1 MSTVKPQK
9 LALFALSLVL
19 LTSVSQASALAKDS
33 LAKLKGYSAQDEEAI
48 KAVSSSLTKNL
59 AAGDSKAVA
68 SLWTEDA
75 TYVDSDGF
83 EYKGRKAL
91 ETRFSSVFNRQGKQ
105 VVTFQPDTLKNLVPG
120 AFMAEGIVLRKV
132 ASGALIPETRYS
144 IVFVKQ
150 NGQWLISSATET
162 EIASTDDV
170 NPLEALSWLI
180 GDWHAEGNGAIVSM
194 KAEWTAN
201 KNFIT
206 CTYNA
211 KSTGDL
217 SPVESKQVIG
227 FDPNKNLPVSWH
239 FDSTGGFGYGSW
251 IKKNDQWMV
260 ENSGTERNGNTTSA
274 CTLFTVESPD
284 QFTWQSVDR
293 RVDGEPVSDTN
304 VLKVSRVLK
313 VSSVVK

>member
-1 MSTVKPQK
+1 MSTVMPQK
-9 LALFALSLVL
+9 LALFAFSLVL
-19 LTSVSQASALAKDS
+19 LTIVSPTSALAKDS
-33 LAKLKGYSAQDEEAI
+33 LAKPKAYSAQDEEAI
-48 KAVSSSLTKNL
+48 KAVSSSLTRNL

-68 SLWTEDA
+68 ALWTEDA

-91 ETRFSSVFNRQGKQ
+91 EARFSSVFNRQGKQ
-105 VVTFQPDTLKNLVPG
+105 VVTFQPDTLKILVPG
-120 AFMAEGIVLRKV
+120 AFMAEGTVLRKV

-162 EIASTDDV
+162 VIANTEDV

-180 GDWHAEGNGAIVSM
+180 GEWHAEGNGAIVSM

-206 CTYNA
+206 CIYNA

-239 FDSTGGFGYGSW
+239 FDSTGGFGNGNW
-251 IKKNDQWMV
+251 IKKNDQWLV

-274 CTLFTVESPD
+274 CTIFTVESPD

-293 RVDGEPVSDTN
+293 RVDGEPVGDTN
-304 VLKVSRVLK
+304 VLRVSRVLK
-313 VSSVVK
+313 VSSTVK

>member
-9 LALFALSLVL
+9 SALFAFLLIL
-19 LTSVSQASALAKDS
+19 LTIFSPTLALAKDS
-33 LAKLKGYSAQDEEAI
+33 PAKLKGYSAQDEEAI
-48 KAVSSSLTKNL
+48 KAVSSSLTRNL
-59 AAGDSKAVA
+59 AAGDSRAIA
-68 SLWTEDA
+68 ALWTEDA
-75 TYVDSDGF
+75 TYVDSDGVK
-83 EYKGRKAL
+83 YKGRKAL
-91 ETRFSSVFNRQGKQ
+91 EERFSSVFNRRGRQ
-105 VVTFQPDTLKNLVPG
+105 VVTFAPETLKNLGPG
-120 AFMAEGIVLRKV
+120 AFMAEGTVLRKA

-162 EIASTDDV
+162 EIANTEAS
-170 NPLEALSWLI
+170 NPLEELSWLI

-206 CTYNA
+206 CIYNL

-260 ENSGTERNGNTTSA
+260 ENSGTERNGTTTSA
-274 CTLFTVESPD
+274 CTIFTVETPD
-284 QFTWQSVDR
+284 QFTWQSIDR
-293 RVDGEPVSDTN
+293 RVDGETVNDTN

-313 VSSVVK
+313 VSSAVK